1 MDETT
6 VRIELG
12 EGLVVGPDEI
22 LIVRIAPA
30 VNGEVIVLTTHLADA
45 LRKLL
50 GRRFLIIKG
59 DVELAKVKREP

>member
-22 LIVRIAPA
+22 LIVRIPLT
-30 VNGEVIVLTTHLADA
+30 VDGGIIVLTTQLTVA

-50 GRRFLIIKG
+50 GHRFLIIHS
-59 DVELAKVKREP
+59 DMELAKVKREP

>member
-6 VRIELG
+6 VRIELA

-50 GRRFLIIKG
+50 GRRFLIIHG
-59 DVELAKVKREP
+59 DMELAKVKREP

>member
-6 VRIELG
+6 VRIELA

-59 DVELAKVKREP
+59 DVELVKVTR

>member
-6 VRIELG
+6 VRIELA

>member
-6 VRIELG
+6 VRIELA

-30 VNGEVIVLTTHLADA
+30 VNGEVIVLTTHLANA
-45 LRKLL
+45 LR
-50 GRRFLIIKG
+50 
-59 DVELAKVKREP
+59 KVKREP